1 MDYSAGYFV
10 VSCFPLLLASVLT
23 PSDQWEPIRWFMK
36 AIAGVGG
43 SLLSCGNL
51 SMQYATS
58 VYGAP
63 LTTVLALQASLT
75 VVLGTCLNYMIEPAR
90 TPRPLLLAMGV
101 LVFLAAIVLAAYAQV
116 MYSRMKNDQIVVDD
130 NEVQIKQI
138 TPKYS
143 FGRPPLPPQVTHDKE
158 AYKEESLP
166 NYYCSSEDDNSIDGN
181 SNIRNSSTHSQ
192 VMCNFICVENTLM
205 GGLCNVNSVLV
216 EETEKQTSYHGG
228 SPWVGEDDGILEAT
242 DQSAMRSNTTSD
254 HSCNP
259 IISMDRSRLCSLE
272 PKENGLVLALLGGIC
287 FGFFTPAFNIA
298 VNDPFDWTD
307 EISSFEEA
315 SRGSVLAVGRINMWF
330 SLSFWITSVVG
341 NTWLLKRQYFMKTQR
356 VHSVATVLRNYLFDE
371 GLLDRQLAFAAGVI
385 CALGNVLQFQGGQ
398 LVGWATSDL
407 VQAYPL
413 VSTFWD
419 VLLFGEFRR
428 VHVCSNLAMLLAG
441 MYVAYLA
448 GIVLVAKSSQPPS

>member
-1 MDYSAGYFV
+1 
-10 VSCFPLLLASVLT
+10 
-23 PSDQWEPIRWFMK
+23 MK

-43 SLLSCGNL
+43 SLLICGNL

-90 TPRPLLLAMGV
+90 TPRPHLLGMGV
-101 LVFLAAIVLAAYAQV
+101 LVFLAAIVFAAYSQV
-116 MYSRMKNDQIVVDD
+116 LYTRMKNDQIDVDD
-130 NEVQIKQI
+130 NEIQIEQI

-143 FGRPPLPPQVTHDKE
+143 CGRPPPQVCLNKE

-166 NYYCSSEDDNSIDGN
+166 NYCCNSDSSINGN
-181 SNIRNSSTHSQ
+181 TNIRNSKTHTQ

-205 GGLCNVNSVLV
+205 GGLCDVDPVLA
-216 EETEKQTSYHGG
+216 EEKTEKHTAYHGG
-228 SPWVGEDDGILEAT
+228 SPWLGEDDGILEIT
-242 DQSAMRSNTTSD
+242 DQSAVRPSID
-254 HSCNP
+254 HSCSP
-259 IISMDRSRLCSLE
+259 IMSMDRSHLCSLE
-272 PKENGLVLALLGGIC
+272 PKENGLVLALLGGLC
-287 FGFFTPAFNIA
+287 FGFFSPAFNIA

-307 EISSFEEA
+307 EINNFEDA
-315 SRGSVLAVGRINMWF
+315 SKGSVLAVGRINMWF
-330 SLSFWITSVVG
+330 SLSFWITSIIG
-341 NTWLLKRQYFMKTQR
+341 NVWLLKRQYFMKTRR
-356 VHSVATVLRNYLFDE
+356 VHTVASVLRNYLCDE

-385 CALGNVLQFQGGQ
+385 CALGNILQFQGGQ

-413 VSTFWD
+413 VSTLWD

-428 VHVCSNLAMLLAG
+428 VRVCSNLAMLLAG